1 VIKVGVL
8 ELQGGYA
15 LHHSL
20 LKSIGLRSMAVKT
33 VDHLSQ
39 VQGLILPGGEST
51 TMSLLMKN
59 YNFRESIIK
68 FANHNPV
75 LGTCAGLI
83 LMCQDVN
90 DKRLEPIGLLDVS
103 ISRNGYGR
111 QIHSSKKKIHVSIDQ
126 ENKMEIASTFIRA
139 PIIQHIGKNIDII
152 AKQDNQPVAILSKNH
167 LGLTFHPEIDNIGI
181 FHKMMFDSSSKFYFK
196 KLKYGH
202 ATQNSF

>member
-1 VIKVGVL
+1 MSQYPVTVMDD
-8 ELQGGYA
+8 
-15 LHHSL
+15 
-20 LKSIGLRSMAVKT
+20 KSI
-33 VDHLSQ
+33 HL
-39 VQGLILPGGEST
+39 
-51 TMSLLMKN
+51 
-59 YNFRESIIK
+59 
-68 FANHNPV
+68 
-75 LGTCAGLI
+75 
-83 LMCQDVN
+83 
-90 DKRLEPIGLLDVS
+90 
-103 ISRNGYGR
+103 
-111 QIHSSKKKIHVSIDQ
+111 KKKIHVSIDQ

>member
-1 VIKVGVL
+1 MIKVGVL

-20 LKSIGLRSMAVKT
+20 LKSIGLKSMAVKT

-111 QIHSSKKKIHVSIDQ
+111 QIHSSKKRYMCRSTKKI
-126 ENKMEIASTFIRA
+126 KW
-139 PIIQHIGKNIDII
+139 K
-152 AKQDNQPVAILSKNH
+152 
-167 LGLTFHPEIDNIGI
+167 
-181 FHKMMFDSSSKFYFK
+181 
-196 KLKYGH
+196 
-202 ATQNSF
+202 